1 MPREKYVVTVTRPA
15 GVSITEMRN
24 YIREAVDMW
33 GGQFHP
39 DDPMFYGQAPV
50 TVVRVPNI

>member
-1 MPREKYVVTVTRPA
+1 MPREKYIVTVTRPE
-15 GVSITEMRN
+15 GVSITEMRD

-33 GGQFHP
+33 GGQLHP

-50 TVVRVPNI
+50 TVVRLKE